1 MDNCQ
6 FKKCERMVSLRLIDM
21 LFNGGSSHSM
31 AAFPLRAVYVLADRR
46 LGDAPV
52 QLLIS
57 VPKKRFH
64 HAVDRNRVKRQLRES
79 YRLHKDILVP
89 SLPDGKRLL
98 MSFVWL
104 SDRHLPTAEVEQ
116 RVVNLLQRI
125 AEKL

>member
-46 LGDAPV
+46 SGDAPV

-64 HAVDRNRVKRQLRES
+64 HAVDRNRVKRQLREG